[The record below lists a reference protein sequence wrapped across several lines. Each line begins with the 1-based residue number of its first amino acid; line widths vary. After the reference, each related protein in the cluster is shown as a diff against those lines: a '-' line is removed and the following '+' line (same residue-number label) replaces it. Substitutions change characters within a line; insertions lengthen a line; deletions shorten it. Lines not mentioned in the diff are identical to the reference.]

1 MIGKISYAN
10 NGLLLDESFQFQAQL
25 QPLLQVS
32 HGPPLEMH
40 HMSFV
45 VKFEYPPFDVLS
57 QHIEGVT
64 EGDLQ
69 RRGIL
74 SEAQL
79 AQPRL
84 QQRTPC
90 LLTLHGQPGPSS
102 WSSFLAQLNQNSSPL
117 ARQIVASQYGTP

>member
-45 VKFEYPPFDVLS
+45 VKFEYPPCNVLM
-57 QHIEGVT
+57 QCIEGH
-64 EGDLQ
+64 LQ

-74 SEAQL
+74 AEAQL

-84 QQRTPC
+84 QQRT
-90 LLTLHGQPGPSS
+90 L
-102 WSSFLAQLNQNSSPL
+102 
-117 ARQIVASQYGTP
+117 